1 MKNNL
6 KYLPIL
12 IFATLALGFVLGG
25 MLNFPVADFSNRKII
40 REASSI
46 NSSIL

>member
-25 MLNFPVADFSNRKII
+25 MLNFPNVADFQIEII
-40 REASSI
+40 REQAQ
-46 NSSIL
+46 